1 MATHIATRL
10 MATFSRVLLG
20 FTLACLTAGLV
31 QVLYV
36 ITPSD
41 LAGSPG
47 GLIAERLGGT
57 AVLALETATHFA
69 IFAFAFTLIATGFA
83 EWLGIR
89 ALPYYLAAGV
99 LIALLGFAAQFSS
112 EAGGQPSVLNN
123 YALQAFITTGFFA
136 GLVYWLISGQFA
148 GGQDANDIAGD
159 PTTGVPAPAKA
170 GNQPRILVQPSPTSA
185 AKKSVSLSERLIKGN
200 KPEDSKP
207 AVMAAAKPPSP
218 ADGPGKGPK
227 TG

>member
-1 MATHIATRL
+1 MAKHIATRL
-10 MATFSRVLLG
+10 MATFARVLLG
-20 FTLACLTAGLV
+20 FILACLTAGLV

-36 ITPSD
+36 VTPSD

-47 GLIAERLGGT
+47 DLIAERLGGT

-69 IFAFAFTLIATGFA
+69 IFALAFTLIATGFA
-83 EWLGIR
+83 EWMSIR
-89 ALPYYLAAGV
+89 ALPYYLAAGA

-123 YALQAFITTGFFA
+123 YALQAFITSGFFG

-148 GGQDANDIAGD
+148 GGPDDSDIASD

-170 GNQPRILVQPSPTSA
+170 GDRPRILVQPSPPSA
-185 AKKSVSLSERLIKGN
+185 PKKSASLSDRLTKGD
-200 KPEDSKP
+200 KPEVSQP
-207 AVMAAAKPPSP
+207 ADLAAAKPPTP
-218 ADGPGKGPK
+218 GGPGKGPK